1 MGAQTKSFV
10 DTTLCEREP
19 IHIPGTIQP
28 HGCLLI
34 TDHNLIITHFS
45 QNARTWFTATAGN
58 FIGAEI
64 LAFFDSNDANTLKDS
79 CERAMQTNRSL
90 RFVIHT
96 RHRSS
101 SIACTIH
108 PSASRFIFE
117 FEQFDPTLLN
127 DYFATVTPL
136 VNQICSEIQTLNS
149 ADQILD
155 RCVETIRDITKFDRV
170 LAYRFDHDWHGVVI
184 SESCEP
190 SLPPFLGL
198 HFPASDIPSQAR
210 RLYEINPIRLIAD
223 RFDVPTPI
231 VPLAGPDSSDPIDLT
246 PVSLRSVSPIH
257 LEYLAN
263 LGVVASMSLSLI
275 VNGKLWGLIACH
287 HRTAHPVSP
296 VIRDTA
302 LMIAEVASLRL
313 QSAEIV
319 RSSSEQLRWRTQA
332 GAIAAECSNYS
343 DIRDGLVATEHLL
356 QDWISAGGHAIVDRG
371 FCQMIGKTP
380 ERSAIDRI
388 ISWLKDNHPY
398 EVFATNSLAKDIP
411 EAEQWRSVASGLLA
425 IPIRGSIGNFLLLFR
440 PEVLQTTSWAGNP
453 SKSVFVV
460 GDTAHLSP
468 RRSFAVW
475 SQISH
480 LHSLPWLEEEIK
492 EAEYLGSL
500 IQKILQARIEQ
511 IAFETELLKSRQ
523 NLSIQYLANAVE
535 EAREIS
541 RECSFSIER
550 IPQSEIDSL
559 EEESRKKLSEA
570 LKITKGLPTFFS
582 SLSYVIQSMMLP
594 WRENIAP
601 IDEVLAQAWNQHTT
615 LETMRGNHFSISLTP
630 IPSDSSVEPLKIASA
645 AAACFIKP
653 FEVMSNFIS
662 DENKTIFVHYGV
674 HTPSS
679 ESKTRIE
686 PHIIFLIR
694 PAGGIPFSESA
705 KLADFFNAND
715 LSPES
720 TYSSDLND
728 LGFGLAQSRAL
739 AESLGGDLRLIHD
752 ENYIPAAL
760 LSLPFVRPQT
770 S

>member
-45 QNARTWFTATAGN
+45 QNARTWFTATDGN

-64 LAFFDSNDANTLKDS
+64 LTFFDSNDANNLKDS
-79 CERAMQTNRSL
+79 CERAAQTNRSL
-90 RFVIHT
+90 RIVIHT

-108 PSASRFIFE
+108 SSPSRFIFE

-127 DYFATVTPL
+127 DYFATTTPL
-136 VNQICSEIQTLNS
+136 LNQICVEIQTLNS
-149 ADQILD
+149 AAQILD
-155 RCVETIRDITKFDRV
+155 RCVEAIRDITKFDRV

-184 SESCEP
+184 SESCEQ

-198 HFPASDIPSQAR
+198 HFPASDIPFQAR
-210 RLYEINPIRLIAD
+210 RLYEINPIRLIVD
-223 RFDVPTPI
+223 RFHVPTPI
-231 VPLAGPDSSDPIDLT
+231 VPLAGPESSDPIDLT
-246 PVSLRSVSPIH
+246 SVSLRSVSPIH

-319 RSSSEQLRWRTQA
+319 LSSSEKLRWRTQA

-343 DIRDGLVATEHLL
+343 DIRDGLVATAHLL
-356 QDWISAGGHAIVDRG
+356 KDWIPAGGHAIVDRG
-371 FCQMIGKTP
+371 FYQMIGKTP
-380 ERSAIDRI
+380 ERGAIDRI
-388 ISWLKDNHPY
+388 VSWLKDNHPY

-480 LHSLPWLEEEIK
+480 LHSLLWLEEEIK

-511 IAFETELLKSRQ
+511 IASETELLKNRQ
-523 NLSIQYLANAVE
+523 NLSIEYLAHSVK
-535 EAREIS
+535 EAQEIS

-550 IPQSEIDSL
+550 IPQSDINSL
-559 EEESRKKLSEA
+559 QDGSRKKLSEA
-570 LKITKGLPTFFS
+570 LKITKGLPIFFS
-582 SLSYVIQSMMLP
+582 SLSFVIRSMMLP

-601 IDEVLAQAWNQHTT
+601 INEVLAEAWKQHIT
-615 LETMRGNHFSISLTP
+615 LETMRGNRFSISLAP
-630 IPSDSSVEPLKIASA
+630 LPNDSSEEPLKIASA

-653 FEVMSNFIS
+653 FEVMSNFVT
-662 DENKTIFVHYGV
+662 DGDRTIHVQYGV
-674 HTPSS
+674 PTPPS

-686 PHIIFLIR
+686 PHVTFLIR
-694 PAGGIPFSESA
+694 PAGGISFSESV
-705 KLADFFNAND
+705 KLADFFNVND
-715 LSPES
+715 LSSEIAL
-720 TYSSDLND
+720 SSDLQD

-739 AESLGGDLRLIHD
+739 AQSLGGDLRLIHV
-752 ENYIPAAL
+752 ENYIPAAV
-760 LSLPFVRPQT
+760 LSLPFVRPQP

>member
-1 MGAQTKSFV
+1 
-10 DTTLCEREP
+10 
-19 IHIPGTIQP
+19 
-28 HGCLLI
+28 
-34 TDHNLIITHFS
+34 
-45 QNARTWFTATAGN
+45 
-58 FIGAEI
+58 
-64 LAFFDSNDANTLKDS
+64 
-79 CERAMQTNRSL
+79 
-90 RFVIHT
+90 
-96 RHRSS
+96 
-101 SIACTIH
+101 
-108 PSASRFIFE
+108 
-117 FEQFDPTLLN
+117 
-127 DYFATVTPL
+127 
-136 VNQICSEIQTLNS
+136 
-149 ADQILD
+149 
-155 RCVETIRDITKFDRV
+155 
-170 LAYRFDHDWHGVVI
+170 
-184 SESCEP
+184 
-190 SLPPFLGL
+190 
-198 HFPASDIPSQAR
+198 
-210 RLYEINPIRLIAD
+210 
-223 RFDVPTPI
+223 
-231 VPLAGPDSSDPIDLT
+231 
-246 PVSLRSVSPIH
+246 
-257 LEYLAN
+257 
-263 LGVVASMSLSLI
+263 MSLSLI

-356 QDWISAGGHAIVDRG
+356 KDWISAGGHAIVDRG